1 MCVCVCVHVLCLC
14 VKRENTS
21 LASCWTRKLFMHE
34 VNGICFYFLFIVW
47 CVCGIILGM
56 VGVQPEM
63 LNVTVKRIRFS
74 KDILTVQHSML
85 FVVACLLCKV
95 LNKLNLNL
103 SWCGVDYFMFNH
115 ACKLCTVPF
124 LFLANSNLV
133 CRF

>member
-1 MCVCVCVHVLCLC
+1 
-14 VKRENTS
+14 
-21 LASCWTRKLFMHE
+21 MHE

-103 SWCGVDYFMFNH
+103 S
-115 ACKLCTVPF
+115 
-124 LFLANSNLV
+124 
-133 CRF
+133 